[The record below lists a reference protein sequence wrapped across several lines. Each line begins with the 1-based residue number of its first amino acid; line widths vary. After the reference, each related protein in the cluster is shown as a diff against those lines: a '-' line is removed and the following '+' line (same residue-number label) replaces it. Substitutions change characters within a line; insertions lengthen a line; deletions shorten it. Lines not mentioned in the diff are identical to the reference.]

1 MSLEAMQEFTNKLE
15 TDKNLRAKIDAIEVL
30 TQEEALVEMARVA
43 VAEGFAVTTEEFQEL
58 GGELNE
64 EQLEAVAGGVDY
76 LQSRLQQQQQTQ
88 QMISNVSNMLHDNAM
103 ATIRK
108 IG

>member
-1 MSLEAMQEFTNKLE
+1 MNVMSLEAMQEFTNKLK
-15 TDKNLRAKIDAIEVL
+15 TDKNLRAKIDALEVL

-64 EQLEAVAGGVDY
+64 EQLEAVAGGVDFF
-76 LQSRLQQQQQTQ
+76 QSRLHFETSQ
-88 QMISNVSNMLHDNAM
+88 
-103 ATIRK
+103 
-108 IG
+108 